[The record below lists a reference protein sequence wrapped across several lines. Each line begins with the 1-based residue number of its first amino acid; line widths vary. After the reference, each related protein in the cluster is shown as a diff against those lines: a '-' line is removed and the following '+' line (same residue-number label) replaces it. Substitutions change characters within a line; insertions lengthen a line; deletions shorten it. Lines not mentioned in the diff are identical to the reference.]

1 MNPVTNASP
10 HDLSPELKGRLE
22 ERVKKQAGVLEAEA
36 GKIFKYRQ
44 AARDAVLDVIEA
56 RWSKL
61 PPPPS
66 AQEVDGWIAQGR
78 RGRGDE

>member
-1 MNPVTNASP
+1 MNPVINASNP
-10 HDLSPELKGRLE
+10 DLSPELKGRLE
-22 ERVKKQAGVLEAEA
+22 KRVRSQTGVLEKEA

-61 PPPPS
+61 PTPPS
-66 AQEVDGWIAQGR
+66 AQEVENWIAQGR
-78 RGRGDE
+78 TGRGGE